1 VWCDGGDL
9 AVPAWCCA
17 GELLTGH
24 AFAFAATKSASRSLR
39 TYVLNIIYHIALASG
54 YWRALQ
60 ATGHAHAR
68 THTHRAHQHYRC
80 SVLMLAVLVLGAGLV
95 LLVPVLLW
103 SAWCCWFWCLDLSPL
118 CHLKPNKR
126 GGRKEKKRTTHDK
139 PTCIAFAPAPVAASS
154 LLGDRGGG
162 GQGGR
167 GASALLTYLN
177 KKEKEKSEAR
187 QARALTCG
195 WCRTVHREGLADTLP
210 LPRRFPALLH
220 RVASSTRAQRLAR

>member
-126 GGRKEKKRTTHDK
+126 GGRKEKNARRTTNRRALHLRQRQW
-139 PTCIAFAPAPVAASS
+139 PPVRCS
-154 LLGDRGGG
+154 GIGGG
-162 GQGGR
+162 GGGGAGGR
-167 GASALLTYLN
+167 GAGG
-177 KKEKEKSEAR
+177 
-187 QARALTCG
+187 G
-195 WCRTVHREGLADTLP
+195 WWGVGAK
-210 LPRRFPALLH
+210 A
-220 RVASSTRAQRLAR
+220 